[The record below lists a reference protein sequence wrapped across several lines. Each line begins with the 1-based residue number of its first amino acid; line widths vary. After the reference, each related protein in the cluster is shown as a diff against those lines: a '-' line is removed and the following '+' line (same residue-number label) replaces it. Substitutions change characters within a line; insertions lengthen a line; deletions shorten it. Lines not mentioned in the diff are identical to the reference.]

1 VSRDLGPGPSVPGR
15 APPGWFPLSARPVHG
30 WFPGGAA
37 YPRDVAHLDQRDA
50 RDERDAVDAT
60 EEPWGADDLAPPVIG
75 DRRFGA
81 WMVVTGLLGFVA
93 AFVLTVERFEL
104 ALDPSYVP
112 TCSINPI
119 LSCGSVMQTEQAAV
133 LGFPNPIIGVACFA
147 VLTTL
152 GVVLL
157 SGARLARWVQLG
169 IQVGVTAGTAF
180 VVWLISQTLYVI
192 GALCPYCM
200 VVWAVMVALLWTT
213 TARSLEQGALPAPR
227 GLATAVVDLR
237 VPLIL
242 VSYAVVVVLVGIRF
256 WDYWQTLL
264 PFA

>member
-1 VSRDLGPGPSVPGR
+1 M
-15 APPGWFPLSARPVHG
+15 SAT
-30 WFPGGAA
+30 
-37 YPRDVAHLDQRDA
+37 
-50 RDERDAVDAT
+50 DERVIAEQDAELDGDTVVA
-60 EEPWGADDLAPPVIG
+60 PVIG

-81 WMVVTGLLGFVA
+81 WMLVAGLLGFVA

-112 TCSINPI
+112 SCSINPV
-119 LSCGSVMQTEQAAV
+119 LSCGSVMQTEQAAL
-133 LGFPNPIIGVACFA
+133 LGFPNPLIGIASFA

-157 SGARLARWVQLG
+157 SGARLPRWVQLG
-169 IQVGVTAGTAF
+169 VQVGVTAGTAL
-180 VVWLISQTLYVI
+180 VVWLISQSLYVI

-200 VVWAVMVALLWTT
+200 VVWAVMIALFWTT

-237 VPLIL
+237 VPLVL
-242 VSYAVVVVLVGIRF
+242 VSYAVVVALVGVEF
-256 WDYWQTLL
+256 WSYWQTLL